1 MKKTCKNCIYY
12 SSTIIDP
19 NEGHHMHDFCW
30 MWGRP
35 IPYNSADEP
44 DENGYY
50 PNDIEREVAMCW
62 LFEEKS

>member
-1 MKKTCKNCIYY
+1 
-12 SSTIIDP
+12 
-19 NEGHHMHDFCW
+19 MHDFCW
-30 MWGRP
+30 MWSRP